1 MTAKTKRAR
10 SSVAAFKGGSPGMV
24 GFALFGAGR
33 IGAVHAANIA
43 ASSKA
48 RLVAVHDV
56 NAKAG
61 DAIAARHGARSA
73 HSAAEVLGDRS
84 VEAVLIASSTDT
96 HVGLI
101 TAAARAGKH
110 IFCEKPIDLDMARVE
125 QCRRE
130 IAGTGVKV
138 QIGFNRRYD
147 PSHAALA
154 AAVEAGEIGTLE
166 QLVITSR
173 DPAIAP
179 VDYLRV
185 SGGIFRDMTIH
196 DFDLAR
202 FIAKEEPVEVFA
214 TGSIRIEPKLEAME
228 DFDSAMVVM
237 RTAKGSLIH
246 INNSR
251 RAVYGYDQ
259 RVEAFG
265 AKGMIVSDNLRATS
279 LRRSTK
285 DATDRLGPLL
295 HFFIDRYKDAY
306 ARELDDFIDKIQSGG
321 DPAVGFEDG
330 RRAQILA
337 EAALE
342 SALTGKV
349 VRVDY
354 RTGG

>member
-1 MTAKTKRAR
+1 
-10 SSVAAFKGGSPGMV
+10 MV

-61 DAIAARHGARSA
+61 RGIAERYGATPA
-73 HSAAEVLGDRS
+73 ESAAEALADRS
-84 VEAVLIASSTDT
+84 VDVVLIASSTDT

-110 IFCEKPIDLDMARVE
+110 IFCEKPIDLDLARVE

-147 PSHAALA
+147 PGHAGLA
-154 AAVEAGEIGTLE
+154 AAVEAGEIGALE

-202 FIAKEEPVEVFA
+202 FISKEEPVEVFA
-214 TGSIRIEPKLEAME
+214 TGSIRIEPKLAAME

-237 RTAKGSLIH
+237 RTASGSLIH

-265 AKGMIVSDNLRATS
+265 SQGMIVSDNLRANS
-279 LRRSTK
+279 LSRSTRESTGQR
-285 DATDRLGPLL
+285 APLL
-295 HFFIDRYKDAY
+295 HFFIDRYAQAY
-306 ARELDDFIDKIQSGG
+306 ARELEDFIDRIQSGG

-330 RRAQILA
+330 RRAQVLA
-337 EAALE
+337 EAALR
-342 SALTGKV
+342 SALTGTL

-354 RTGG
+354 GLVDKP

>member
-1 MTAKTKRAR
+1 MI
-10 SSVAAFKGGSPGMV
+10 

-48 RLVAVHDV
+48 RLLAVHDV
-56 NAKAG
+56 
-61 DAIAARHGARSA
+61 DASAAEQIAARHGAKRAESA
-73 HSAAEVLGDRS
+73 PIVLADGAVD
-84 VEAVLIASSTDT
+84 AVLIATSTDS

-101 TAAARAGKH
+101 TAAAQAGKH
-110 IFCEKPIDLDMARVE
+110 IFCEKPIDLDIARVE
-125 QCRRE
+125 QCRRQL
-130 IAGTGVKV
+130 AGAGVKV

-154 AAVEAGEIGTLE
+154 AAVRAGEIGDLE
-166 QLVITSR
+166 QLIITSR
-173 DPAIAP
+173 DPDFAP
-179 VDYLRV
+179 LDYLRT

-202 FIAKEEPVEVFA
+202 FICQDEPIEVFA
-214 TGSIRIEPKLEAME
+214 AGSIRIEPKLEAME

-237 RTAKGSLIH
+237 RTAKGALIH

-279 LRRSTK
+279 IRRSTREG
-285 DATDRLGPLL
+285 TDQRVPLL
-295 HFFIDRYKDAY
+295 HFFIDRYSQAY
-306 ARELDDFIDKIQSGG
+306 ARELDDFIDKIQTGG

-337 EAALE
+337 EAALT
-342 SALTGKV
+342 SA
-349 VRVDY
+349 
-354 RTGG
+354 RTGRMVKVDHETVG

>member
-1 MTAKTKRAR
+1 
-10 SSVAAFKGGSPGMV
+10 MV

-33 IGAVHAANIA
+33 IGAIHAANIA

-61 DAIAARHGARSA
+61 HAIAARYGATPA
-73 HSAAEVLGDRS
+73 ASAAEVLADRS

-110 IFCEKPIDLDMARVE
+110 IFCEKPIDLDIARVE

-130 IAGTGVKV
+130 IAGRGVKV

-154 AAVEAGEIGTLE
+154 LAVEAGEIGMLE

-179 VDYLRV
+179 IDYLRV

-214 TGSIRIEPKLEAME
+214 TGSVRIEPKVEALQ

-237 RTAKGSLIH
+237 RTARGTLIH

-265 AKGMIVSDNLRATS
+265 SEGMIVSDNLRATS
-279 LRRSTK
+279 LRRSTRES
-285 DATDRLGPLL
+285 TDQRAPLL
-295 HFFIDRYKDAY
+295 NFFIDRYAQGY
-306 ARELDDFIDKIQSGG
+306 ARELDDFIDRIQSAG

-337 EAALE
+337 EAALQ

-354 RTGG
+354 GTG